1 LAANILLAISNSI
14 NSPRHVNAAEEGSE
28 RLRRTSA
35 LPAKASNIGT
45 AKIDAACHNR
55 TRAPQQ
61 TPGNSITS
69 SARPSSVIGKTS
81 FPLLVDYGCAAR
93 SAARTMRLTF
103 LIAK

>member
-61 TPGNSITS
+61 TPGYSITS